1 MSIKSLKDKVR
12 TLDRKSLVIA
22 GLSLLL
28 IILFVQ
34 NQNTKDAYNEMESSY
49 HWEISELESKVAA
62 QQEYITTVNSSI
74 ESISSEVDRF
84 DYEDW
89 RSVVP
94 DVYYAVKEV
103 ENNIQ
108 TEP

>member
-28 IILFVQ
+28 IVLFVQ

-49 HWEISELESKVAA
+49 QWEISELESKVAA
-62 QQEYITTVNSSI
+62 QQEYIITVNSSI

-94 DVYYAVKEV
+94 E
-103 ENNIQ
+103 
-108 TEP
+108 